1 MAGITTLIPPRSF
14 EEGNEALRI
23 LITGGGG
30 FIGSHLAERLL
41 LMGHE
46 VRLMDIEFGRNP
58 LKQEFLKIDGDICE
72 LRSWNQAS
80 ANVDLLFHAAAVSR
94 VEWGETD
101 PERCLRT
108 NILGSMNAIKWT
120 VKNGDAHF
128 IFASSREVYGE
139 PSSLPVAEDHPKRP
153 ISVYGVSKLTTEQL
167 LSHYANAKGLR
178 YTVTRFSNVYGSER
192 DLHERVIP
200 RFTENALMS
209 EPLTLNGGNQVLDFT
224 FIDDLMDG
232 LTSLIAHI
240 EDKDDSVLNT
250 DIHFASGVGTSVK
263 ELAHAV
269 KRATHSNSRIVTL
282 QEREYDVT
290 KFVGDI
296 SKAKRLLAY
305 SPRVT
310 LEEGL
315 SKYVGRIRQHR
326 DQMQT

>member
-1 MAGITTLIPPRSF
+1 
-14 EEGNEALRI
+14 
-23 LITGGGG
+23 
-30 FIGSHLAERLL
+30 
-41 LMGHE
+41 
-46 VRLMDIEFGRNP
+46 
-58 LKQEFLKIDGDICE
+58 
-72 LRSWNQAS
+72 
-80 ANVDLLFHAAAVSR
+80 
-94 VEWGETD
+94 
-101 PERCLRT
+101 
-108 NILGSMNAIKWT
+108 
-120 VKNGDAHF
+120 
-128 IFASSREVYGE
+128 
-139 PSSLPVAEDHPKRP
+139 
-153 ISVYGVSKLTTEQL
+153 
-167 LSHYANAKGLR
+167 
-178 YTVTRFSNVYGSER
+178 
-192 DLHERVIP
+192 
-200 RFTENALMS
+200 MS